1 MFLAIEGERL
11 VKNVKVNG
19 ETIDSTKT
27 YTVGGSGYTL
37 LQNGDGY
44 SMFNGNKVIA
54 SQIMMDCDA
63 VMNYFNNQY
72 ETIKDM
78 YMNSTGIERIM
89 KIQ

>member
-1 MFLAIEGERL
+1 
-11 VKNVKVNG
+11 
-19 ETIDSTKT
+19 
-27 YTVGGSGYTL
+27 
-37 LQNGDGY
+37 
-44 SMFNGNKVIA
+44 MFNGNKVIA

-63 VMNYFNNQY
+63 VINYFNNQY